1 MIASALLLTFLSTQ
15 PAAAWT
21 QATPSVPA
29 PQEPAQDAQQ
39 EPSEVPPLEWFE
51 GSYEELLEKA
61 KTEQRPVFLHFW
73 AKWSRRTQVLYAQ
86 VFQADESEAALA
98 GYLGYTIDVLS
109 PEGKPLAS
117 SFNAQRPP
125 RMIFLSPEG
134 EIVDLIGD
142 ISDPV
147 WMTAEVF
154 VAEVL
159 RIRSGIDTI
168 PSLEA
173 RIAETPDDV
182 DLRFELALKLRKAGN
197 GAAFTKQVA
206 RIRELDPDGTSLPLR
221 TLQLEQLSNQISD
234 HKLPPARKATAAQE
248 LAAFIERET
257 DRNLLF
263 KAWQTLG
270 TYNSQEAIN
279 AKRLYEHDKA
289 RQFAPQYVACW
300 REALPLASELELEQ
314 MGPYVSITIFELR
327 DYMKEPEKAFALE
340 ITSGLIEQMPENVD
354 LMDAHACSLY
364 MNGKPDEA
372 IALLRKARTVDPS
385 NWILQERIR
394 AFQQ

>member
-1 MIASALLLTFLSTQ
+1 MIAPALLLTLLPT
-15 PAAAWT
+15 PPTAAWAPPLVSMP
-21 QATPSVPA
+21 QEEAQSA
-29 PQEPAQDAQQ
+29 PQEA
-39 EPSEVPPLEWFE
+39 SEDPPLEWFE
-51 GSYEELLEKA
+51 GSYKELLAKA
-61 KTEQRPVFLHFW
+61 EAEQRPIFLHFW

-86 VFQADESEAALA
+86 VFQTDESEAALA

-117 SFNAQRPP
+117 RFNAQRPP
-125 RMIFLSPEG
+125 RMIYLSPEG

-142 ISDPV
+142 ISNPT
-147 WMTAEVF
+147 WMTTEEF
-154 VAEVL
+154 VAETL
-159 RIRSGIDTI
+159 RIRAGIDTI

-173 RIAETPDDV
+173 QVAESPDDV
-182 DLRFELALKLRKAGN
+182 DLRFQLALKFRKAGN
-197 GAAFTKQVA
+197 GAAFTKQIA
-206 RIRELDPDGTSLPLR
+206 RIRELDPEGTSLPRR
-221 TLQLEQLSNQISD
+221 TLLLEELSTQISD
-234 HKLPPARKATAAQE
+234 HKLQPARKATAAQE
-248 LAAFIERET
+248 LNAFIERET
-257 DRNLLF
+257 DRALLF

-270 TYNSQEAIN
+270 TYNSQQAIN
-279 AKRLYEHDKA
+279 AKRRYDHDKA

-300 REALPLASELELEQ
+300 REALPLASELDLEQ
-314 MGPYVSITIFELR
+314 MGPYISITIFELR

-340 ITSGLIEQMPENVD
+340 ITTDLIERMPENVD

-372 IALLRKARTVDPS
+372 VVLLRKARTMDPS